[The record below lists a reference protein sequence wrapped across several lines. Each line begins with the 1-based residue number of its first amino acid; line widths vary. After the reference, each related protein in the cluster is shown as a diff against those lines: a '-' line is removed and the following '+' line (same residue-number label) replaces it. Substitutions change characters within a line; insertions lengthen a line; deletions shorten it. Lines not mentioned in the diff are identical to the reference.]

1 MKRWMWIAGSFL
13 VLAVIGGAFY
23 FGYQENIKKTTAS
36 VQAPQTTAV
45 ERGDVIFTVT
55 GPGISVDSGEI
66 TLESQVNGKLE
77 SLNVNPGD
85 RISSGQV
92 LATLGPR
99 ADFENVVNTDRANVL
114 EAQATLDATSP
125 AKLLAQAKLNQAL
138 ALQEY
143 QKANNQR
150 LNPNYV
156 RGSQSSIEAATAEYY
171 LAENAFKE
179 AQHAYDEVSNF
190 PVDDVSRNNA
200 LNILALAR
208 KRFNIAILELNYL
221 QSKPTADEVAA
232 SNAKADVAKATL
244 EEANHALELA
254 QNNQSPEL
262 LQAKAGLDSAQA
274 ALAKAQADLDHL
286 VIKAPFDGV
295 VLNVSG
301 QIGQNMAKGALVMT
315 VSNSKGLEVQVTV
328 VEEDLNLI
336 HVGQPVELFFDA
348 IPDKTISGKI
358 SRIVP
363 ERVQGDQA
371 LYPVYISLDQ
381 IPDALV
387 QGMTVDA
394 SITID
399 RKTNVL
405 RLPRTAVRSLG
416 GDKAEV
422 EVWTG
427 EAVEKKIIQLGLS
440 GDSYVEVLSGLD
452 VGDLVVV
459 Q

>member
-1 MKRWMWIAGSFL
+1 MWIAGSFL
-13 VLAVIGGAFY
+13 ALAVIGGAFY
-23 FGYQENIKKTTAS
+23 FGYQDNIKKTAAS

-55 GPGISVDSGEI
+55 GPGISVDNGE
-66 TLESQVNGKLE
+66 TALESQVNGKLE
-77 SLNVNPGD
+77 SLNVYPGD

-99 ADFENVVNTDRANVL
+99 ADFENVVNAARANVL
-114 EAQATLDATSP
+114 EAQATLDATTP
-125 AKLLAQAKLNQAL
+125 AKLLAQAKLNQIL

-150 LNPNYV
+150 LNPNYI
-156 RGSQSSIEAATAEYY
+156 RGSQSAIEAATAEYY

-179 AQHAYDEVSNF
+179 AQHAYEKVSDF
-190 PVDDVSRNNA
+190 PVDDDSRNVA
-200 LNILALAR
+200 LNILASAR
-208 KRFNIAILELNYL
+208 KRFNIATLNLNYL
-221 QSKPTADEVAA
+221 QGKPTADEVAA
-232 SNAKADVAKATL
+232 SNAKADVAKAVL

-262 LQAKAGLDSAQA
+262 LQAKANLNSAQA
-274 ALAKAQADLDHL
+274 AFAKAQANLDHL
-286 VIKAPFDGV
+286 VVKAPFDGV
-295 VLNVSG
+295 VLTVSG
-301 QIGQNMAKGALVMT
+301 QIGQNMTEGALLMT
-315 VSNSKGLEVQVTV
+315 LSNSKGLGVQVTV
-328 VEEDLNLI
+328 VEEDFNLI
-336 HVGQPVELFFDA
+336 HIGQPVELFFDA
-348 IPDKTISGKI
+348 IPDMTISGKI

-363 ERVQGDQA
+363 ERIQGDQA
-371 LYPVYISLDQ
+371 LYPVYISLDK
-381 IPDALV
+381 IPDTLV

-399 RKTNVL
+399 KKTNVL
-405 RLPRTAVRSLG
+405 RLPRTAVRSVG
-416 GDKAEV
+416 GNKAEV
-422 EVWTG
+422 EIWTG
-427 EAVEKKIIQLGLS
+427 EAIEKKTIQLGLS